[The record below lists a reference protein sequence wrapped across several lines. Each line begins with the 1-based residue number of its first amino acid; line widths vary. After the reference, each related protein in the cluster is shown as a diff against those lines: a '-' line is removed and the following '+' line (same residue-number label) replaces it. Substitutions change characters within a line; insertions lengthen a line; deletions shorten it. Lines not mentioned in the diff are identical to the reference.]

1 MMMGPHP
8 ILVAG
13 KTGQVAR
20 AIAELAR
27 ERGIALVTAGRP
39 ELDIENADSIGRMV
53 TAVAPRAIVNAA
65 AYTAVDNAE
74 TEPDKAYSINCDGA
88 ARLAAAAARRNI
100 PFIHISTDY
109 VFDGNKTAPYLEDD
123 PPSPL
128 NVYGRSKLQGELV
141 VRDAF
146 ADAIIIRTSWIFSPV
161 APNFVRTMLRLAETR
176 DTVGVVGD
184 QLGSPTAAEDLAA
197 VALTILREGSQTL
210 SSRAGLYHF
219 TCAGATTWHG
229 FAEAIYAG
237 WARRGH
243 HVPHLKPITTAEYP
257 TPARRPANSRLDCGK
272 IQRTFGIQRRPWQ
285 KSLDSCLD
293 ALSLIPSETPR

>member
-1 MMMGPHP
+1 MIGPHP

-20 AIAELAR
+20 AMTELAR
-27 ERGIALVTAGRP
+27 ESRVALVTAGRP
-39 ELDIENADSIGRMV
+39 ELDIENADSVERIV
-53 TAVAPRAIVNAA
+53 TAVVPKAIVNAA
-65 AYTAVDNAE
+65 AYTAVDKAE

-109 VFDGNKTAPYLEDD
+109 VFDGNKAAPYLEDD
-123 PPSPL
+123 APSPL
-128 NVYGRSKLQGELV
+128 SVYGRSKLQGELA

-146 ADAIIIRTSWIFSPV
+146 AEAIIIRTSWLFSPV

-176 DTVGVVGD
+176 ESVGVVDD

-197 VALTILREGSQTL
+197 AILAILGECDQDA

-229 FAEAIYAG
+229 FAEAVYAG
-237 WARRGH
+237 WASRGH

-272 IQRTFGIQRRPWQ
+272 IERTFGIQRRPWQ

-293 ALSLIPSETPR
+293 ALSLVPSDTPR